1 MRIASLSGSVP
12 AFIVSM
18 SASAGLTLVSPSMT
32 ATGVYAGSDPFT
44 AIFTFTGDLE
54 ASAAVGEFGD
64 WMLSL
69 LSGGNPV
76 WSVSASSSVSG
87 VWRNVAGGQR
97 EFTVTLFDADVG
109 SSGSSGSLAPAPSQF
124 SVRYTA
130 VRNGSSVGTLG
141 QALLGS
147 QGDALR
153 GDFTVQTSGAGGNG
167 SVQGP
172 YLVPSPGSVMLLA
185 AATLIAQRRR
195 AA

>member
-109 SSGSSGSLAPAPSQF
+109 SSGSLAPAPSQF

-172 YLVPSPGSVMLLA
+172 YLVPSPGSVVLLA